1 MVVGFVIVMVS
12 IFPLRLGN
20 VTLDTGSVREAEGW
34 QHYCFLAACKDR
46 TCFLPIADK
55 GARLGTGRRLSLV
68 GSPGAGVELR
78 A

>member
-1 MVVGFVIVMVS
+1 MFVGVMVS

-34 QHYCFLAACKDR
+34 QHYCFLAARKDR
-46 TCFLPIADK
+46 TCSRPIADRVRVLEQVGGSVWW
-55 GARLGTGRRLSLV
+55 GAPV
-68 GSPGAGVELR
+68 R

>member
-1 MVVGFVIVMVS
+1 MVS

-34 QHYCFLAACKDR
+34 QHYCFLAVCKDR
-46 TCFLPIADK
+46 TCFLPIADRVRVLEQVGGSVWW
-55 GARLGTGRRLSLV
+55 GA
-68 GSPGAGVELR
+68 PGAGVELR